1 MSDDAISGGG
11 PEAGRPAAA
20 TPLRPRRLPTLPCS
34 VVWSR
39 GRAYVLEAV
48 DGYAFWVG
56 FDQYGRPQS
65 LSRSALERQGWT
77 PHRAERKTA

>member
-1 MSDDAISGGG
+1 MSDADHEPQSDQ
-11 PEAGRPAAA
+11 PVTKPTR
-20 TPLRPRRLPTLPCS
+20 RVRRLPTAPCS

>member
-1 MSDDAISGGG
+1 MSETISESELG
-11 PEAGRPAAA
+11 AGQSVPA
-20 TPLRPRRLPTLPCS
+20 PRHPRRLPTLPCS

-56 FDQYGRPQS
+56 FDRYGRPQS

-77 PHRAERKTA
+77 HHRAERKTA

>member
-1 MSDDAISGGG
+1 MSEAISEFE
-11 PEAGRPAAA
+11 PESGQPALTQTHA
-20 TPLRPRRLPTLPCS
+20 RRLPTLPCS

-48 DGYAFWVG
+48 DGNAFWVG
-56 FDQYGRPQS
+56 FDRYGRLRS

-77 PHRAERKTA
+77 HHRAERKTA